1 MKDRTDKIGKII
13 ISALMLLC
21 VGIMLGA
28 CGNRGTEPQSQTAE
42 ETERKEA
49 AQAAAPI
56 DNPPPEGMDLV
67 EEQNGLSKESDK
79 SIAESGRLTGG
90 EQISIKERGESVIRL
105 IDEKLHSESYAKL
118 IGVPSDILKSES
130 YLKLKNC
137 KYEKP
142 EKVYRVTFSEA
153 AAELFL
159 NMNASDGFDLS
170 SLSEELKESL
180 RNQIQE
186 SWIAMLTGKMM
197 GAKELA
203 IQSFFAAEELF
214 VDPSMAGQRYLLL
227 YVYDDAYPVAVSF
240 VGSKDGAIRARG
252 NLVLIDDFP
261 AGNINETEKSMT
273 SFLGGMDEI
282 KAALGILVEEL
293 E

>member
-28 CGNRGTEPQSQTAE
+28 CGGRGTESQSQTA
-42 ETERKEA
+42 ERKEA

-90 EQISIKERGESVIRL
+90 EQISLKERGESVIRL

-159 NMNASDGFDLS
+159 DMNAADGFDLS

-186 SWIAMLTGKMM
+186 SWITMLTGQMS

-214 VDPSMAGQRYLLL
+214 ADPSMAGQRCLLL

-273 SFLGGMDEI
+273 SY
-282 KAALGILVEEL
+282 
-293 E
+293 